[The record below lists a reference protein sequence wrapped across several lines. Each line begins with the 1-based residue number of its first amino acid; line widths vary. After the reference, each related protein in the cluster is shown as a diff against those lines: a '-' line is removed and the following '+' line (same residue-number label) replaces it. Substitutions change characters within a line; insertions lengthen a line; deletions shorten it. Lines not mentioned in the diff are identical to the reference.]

1 VRNPIL
7 TRFGASLFCLTLL
20 LGISSDR
27 SVANVSPAE
36 NELTVHEWGTF
47 TSVTSKDGYSLTW
60 RPLTVE
66 SDLPSFI
73 YSIDDGKSFAGYR
86 YPTKSS
92 FAVHVRMETPVL
104 YFYSSQEMN
113 AKVQID
119 FPNGKITEWYPKPLN
134 AGSGIDWGQI
144 KIIPALRVELPHDA
158 KQNHYYPA
166 RETDAAMLEVAN
178 SKEPEHERFL
188 FYRGVGDFALPIWL
202 RLQADK
208 VVIKRLVPEGPGKAI
223 LFYNT
228 AGQIGFSVL
237 NLNSQE
243 TTVERPAVGK
253 DLSSLRQELK
263 SMMMSEGLY
272 EKEADAMLNTWRDSW
287 FEEGLRI
294 FYVVPRS
301 ETDKILPLTID
312 PKPTSIVRVLIG
324 RTELITPEMERNVTN
339 QLRKLG
345 DPSSVVRDS
354 ARKEIS
360 RYGRFVESIVSEIA
374 KNAANPNDSAAA
386 NKFLLGK
393 L

>member
-1 VRNPIL
+1 MRNPTL

-20 LGISSDR
+20 LGFSSDR
-27 SVANVSPAE
+27 SAADLAPAQ
-36 NELTVHEWGTF
+36 NDLIVHEWGTF
-47 TSVTSKDGYSLTW
+47 TSVMSKDGSSLTW
-60 RPLTVE
+60 RPLSVE

-73 YSIDDGKSFAGYR
+73 YSIDDGKSFAGFR

-104 YFYSSQEMN
+104 YFYANQEIN
-113 AKVQID
+113 ATVKVD
-119 FPNGKITEWYPKPLN
+119 FPNGKITEWYPKPLT
-134 AGSGIDWGQI
+134 AGSGINWGQV
-144 KIIPALRVELPHDA
+144 KITPALRVELPHDA
-158 KQNHYYPA
+158 QQNHYYPA

-188 FYRGVGDFALPIWL
+188 FYRGVGDFALPVWL

-208 VVIKRLVPEGPGKAI
+208 VVIKKLVPEMPGKVI

-237 NLNSQE
+237 NLNSPE
-243 TTVERPAVGK
+243 TTVERPAIGK
-253 DLSSLRQELK
+253 DLSALRQELK
-263 SMMMSEGLY
+263 SMLMSEGLY

-287 FEEGLRI
+287 YEEGLRI
-294 FYVVPRS
+294 FYVVPRA

-339 QLRKLG
+339 QLRKLD
-345 DPSSVVRDS
+345 DPSSVVRAS
-354 ARKEIS
+354 AMKEIN
-360 RYGRFVESIVSEIA
+360 RYGRFVESIVSEVA
-374 KNAANPNDSAAA
+374 KNAADPKDSLAA
-386 NKFLLGK
+386 NKFLQGK